1 MNFPKFANLMVK
13 IGFQED
19 EPIAPVFTLTKQN
32 LEQPVFRAGLT
43 KVAGNYNVVSIWSQ
57 GGSVAFW
64 AKEEKSGNSL
74 FTFHQEEVDF
84 LAEKNKFR
92 KPR

>member
-1 MNFPKFANLMVK
+1 MNFPKFADLMVK
-13 IGFQED
+13 IGFRED
-19 EPIAPVFTLTKQN
+19 EPIAPVFTLTKQD
-32 LEQPVFRAGLT
+32 LQHSVFRTGFT
-43 KVAGNYNVVSIWSQ
+43 KVVGNYHVVSIWSQ